1 MNDSISFFDKQF
13 QRQIEQHDFSLN
25 SFEIK
30 ALSHIKGRVFDVGC
44 GLGNLSIAAAR
55 KGNPVVAIDASAA
68 AIASLNQRARSQNLP
83 LAAYESD
90 AQSFAWEGC
99 FDTVVSIGLLM
110 FLPCDAAHGMVQ
122 RLRQATCPH
131 GTMIVNIL
139 VKGTT
144 YHEMFGNDEH
154 CLFDPDEVR
163 AWFADWKIMDFSL
176 DEFEAPGHT
185 IKRFATVVAQRLH

>member
-1 MNDSISFFDKQF
+1 MNDSISFFDMQF
-13 QRQIEQHDFSLN
+13 QRQIVRQDFMLN
-25 SFEIK
+25 PFEIK
-30 ALSHIKGRVFDVGC
+30 ALSHIKGRVLDVGC

-55 KGNPVVAIDASAA
+55 NGNPVVAIDASAA
-68 AIASLNQRARSQNLP
+68 AIASLTQRVRSQNLP
-83 LAAYESD
+83 VAAYESD

-110 FLPCDAAHGMVQ
+110 FLPCDVARGMVQ

-131 GTMIVNIL
+131 GTIIVNIL

-144 YHEMFGNDEH
+144 YLEMFGNDEH

-163 AWFADWKIMDFSL
+163 AWFPDWKISDFSL
-176 DEFEAPGHT
+176 DEFEAPGNT
-185 IKRFATVVAQRLH
+185 VKRFATVVAHRLH